1 MSERILN
8 WGLLSTAN
16 INRALITPLRASP
29 RNRLAAVASRDL
41 AHAQAYAAERDI
53 PRAFGSYEAMLADP
67 DIDVV
72 YVSLPNSLHAE
83 WSHQG
88 HAGGQTRALRE
99 TAGRHPRLRWTR

>member
-1 MSERILN
+1 MADRILN

-72 YVSLPNSLHAE
+72 YVSLPQQLARRMG
-83 WSHQG
+83 HQG
-88 HAGGQTRALRE
+88 LAGGQACTLRE
-99 TAGRHPRLRWTR
+99 TAGHDPR